1 MRLQAVTASR
11 EGLHGGEAV
20 GGQAVSVRPVVLP
33 KSGRHRSE
41 QVFTLRGEVAVKRLD
56 RSRHI
61 LGVQHVVEV
70 VGSISG
76 TSR

>member
-11 EGLHGGEAV
+11 EGLHRGEAV
-20 GGQAVSVRPVVLP
+20 GGQAVSVRPVP

-41 QVFTLRGEVAVKRLD
+41 QVFPLRGEVAVKRLD

-61 LGVQHVVEV
+61 LEVQHVVED